1 MSSPLSDVGGIRTKG
16 RWLAQRG
23 YPLFVG
29 AALLCSTECGINKSS
44 GSASTSGSPGA
55 QSGSTGLNPASGASG
70 SAATSG
76 SSVAGSTA
84 TSGSSVAGSIASSG
98 SAPASGAS
106 ASGSIGAAGASSG
119 GSTSSGTVDGGVA
132 AVDGGN
138 GFNGPVFYTAMN
150 DGTLYAYQEG
160 SWALLGK
167 WSGLPITDAARGID
181 ADPATGT
188 IYISHGGAG
197 PASTG
202 AKSPNGGLLAWSAIT
217 NSIVYDVSFTHGVDQ
232 ISFGGGEVYIPSG
245 EYTNDTNWYYVQ
257 ASNGMELGSEPGGKN
272 PHDTIY
278 RNTHRYYGGTQD
290 TFLYILGL
298 NSSPITKVGP
308 SPSGTAGVR
317 PFTVNASETRVY
329 VTWSNFRGFS
339 VGDVTTGKL
348 LSTVNFGNNSC
359 GLAAP
364 SHGMSLAPD
373 GSELYVLD
381 TCLNQVKVYDSS
393 DTPQLKAAIQ
403 LAHNIQP
410 GQENP
415 CVWDCNRDGWIT
427 HSRDGKYVYIGDSG
441 DVIDTATHQPATY
454 LPNLN
459 NCRHGFIELD
469 WSNGVVVGTPSHVGL
484 GY

>member
-1 MSSPLSDVGGIRTKG
+1 MLSPLSEVGGIPTKG
-16 RWLAQRG
+16 RSLADRA

-29 AALLCSTECGINKSS
+29 AALLCSTECGIGKSS
-44 GSASTSGSPGA
+44 GSAAGSASAGLASGSTSGNAASGGSGGVA
-55 QSGSTGLNPASGASG
+55 ISGSSVSGSTAASGSFSG
-70 SAATSG
+70 STTSSGTSAATSG
-76 SSVAGSTA
+76 SSAAGGSGAGGAGSG
-84 TSGSSVAGSIASSG
+84 GSK
-98 SAPASGAS
+98 SGAS
-106 ASGSIGAAGASSG
+106 I
-119 GSTSSGTVDGGVA
+119 DGGA

-160 SWALLGK
+160 TWALLGK

-202 AKSPNGGLLAWSAIT
+202 AKSPNGGLLAWSVMT
-217 NSIVYDVSFTHGVDQ
+217 NSVVYDVAFTHGVDQ

-245 EYTNDTNWYYVQ
+245 EYTSDSNWYYVQ

-298 NSSPITKVGP
+298 DASPVTKVGP

-441 DVIDTATHQPATY
+441 DVIDTATHQPAAY

-469 WSNGVVVGTPSHVGL
+469 WSNGVVVGTPTHVGL

>member
-1 MSSPLSDVGGIRTKG
+1 
-16 RWLAQRG
+16 
-23 YPLFVG
+23 
-29 AALLCSTECGINKSS
+29 
-44 GSASTSGSPGA
+44 
-55 QSGSTGLNPASGASG
+55 
-70 SAATSG
+70 
-76 SSVAGSTA
+76 
-84 TSGSSVAGSIASSG
+84 
-98 SAPASGAS
+98 
-106 ASGSIGAAGASSG
+106 
-119 GSTSSGTVDGGVA
+119 VA